1 MFHYKFI
8 VMEKNYSYV
17 SPELDLVEVDSY
29 VCCMGDSP
37 KPGGGTDIDDGDDR
51 PGSGGGDDW

>member
-1 MFHYKFI
+1 
-8 VMEKNYSYV
+8 MEKNYSYV

-37 KPGGGTDIDDGDDR
+37 KPGGGTDIGDGEDR
-51 PGSGGGDDW
+51 PGGGDGGDDW

>member
-1 MFHYKFI
+1 
-8 VMEKNYSYV
+8 MEKNCSYV

-37 KPGGGTDIDDGDDR
+37 KPGGGTDIGDGDDR
-51 PGSGGGDDW
+51 PGYNEGEWD